1 MGSWNAELGIEA
13 SSLCPKGISA
23 KAEVGTENLSP
34 QQKHMNDITL
44 ESHRDYMNRMLGSM
58 SVRDAERHS
67 GFITALYA
75 TEAFLVERA
84 RTALIKNKTD
94 QALLEKDESPAFAEL
109 SPIYAFSIANAP
121 EAVNT

>member
-1 MGSWNAELGIEA
+1 ME
-13 SSLCPKGISA
+13 
-23 KAEVGTENLSP
+23 
-34 QQKHMNDITL
+34 ITL

-67 GFITALYA
+67 GFITALYV

-84 RTALIKNKTD
+84 RRSLIKNKTK
-94 QALLEKDESPAFAEL
+94 QEALLEKDESPAFAGL
-109 SPIYAFSIANAP
+109 SSVYAFRIANAP